1 MIEGEAGTGK
11 SVLLASLYNTLQDY
25 TKSEPV
31 LKGTD
36 NYLLVNHSEMLKTYH
51 TMAESL
57 PNLKKNH
64 MLKPTSFINKTDN
77 QKLHPD
83 IVIVDEAHLL
93 LTKKDSYNS
102 FHYENQLEEIIK
114 RAKITI
120 CIFDPKQVLKI
131 KSYWDQDK
139 LDQFQKRYNASRF
152 QLKDQLRMKSSPQI
166 IQWIDNIVE
175 KRVTPI
181 PESTASF
188 ELQIM
193 ETHDALKNKIF
204 SLDKKEGLSRIIST
218 FDYVHK
224 KDGASYLVDP
234 GGINLPWNTT
244 DTKRTWAER
253 PDTIQRPTSLS
264 SISINMR
271 TKGRLRDVTI

>member
-1 MIEGEAGTGK
+1 
-11 SVLLASLYNTLQDY
+11 
-25 TKSEPV
+25 
-31 LKGTD
+31 
-36 NYLLVNHSEMLKTYH
+36 
-51 TMAESL
+51 
-57 PNLKKNH
+57 

-139 LDQFQKRYNASRF
+139 LYQFQKRYNASRF
-152 QLKDQLRMKSSPQI
+152 QLKDQLRMRSSPQI
-166 IQWIDNIVE
+166 IQWIDDIVE

-204 SLDKKEGLSRIIST
+204 SLDKRKVCHG
-218 FDYVHK
+218 
-224 KDGASYLVDP
+224 
-234 GGINLPWNTT
+234 
-244 DTKRTWAER
+244 
-253 PDTIQRPTSLS
+253 S
-264 SISINMR
+264 SQHSIMSIR
-271 TKGRLRDVTI
+271 KTELLIL